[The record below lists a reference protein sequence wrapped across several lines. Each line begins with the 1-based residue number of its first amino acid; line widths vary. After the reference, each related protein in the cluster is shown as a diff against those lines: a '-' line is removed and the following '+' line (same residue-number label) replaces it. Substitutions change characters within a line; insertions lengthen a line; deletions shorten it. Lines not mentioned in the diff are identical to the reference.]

1 MIFVKNKKY
10 RKIAIIISIPI
21 LLVAQYYLFKFG
33 ILRPMVKGVEI
44 EIVDGEYVKDID
56 KYVVKLNETVTLSTG
71 EYIKVPSYAKN
82 PNIWFNVLD
91 NSGTLKIDGNK
102 LRPIGFEP
110 IPKV

>member
-44 EIVDGEYVKDID
+44 EIVDGEYV
-56 KYVVKLNETVTLSTG
+56 
-71 EYIKVPSYAKN
+71 
-82 PNIWFNVLD
+82 
-91 NSGTLKIDGNK
+91 
-102 LRPIGFEP
+102 
-110 IPKV
+110 

>member
-71 EYIKVPSYAKN
+71 
-82 PNIWFNVLD
+82 
-91 NSGTLKIDGNK
+91 
-102 LRPIGFEP
+102 
-110 IPKV
+110 

>member
-56 KYVVKLNETVTLSTG
+56 KYVVK
-71 EYIKVPSYAKN
+71 
-82 PNIWFNVLD
+82 
-91 NSGTLKIDGNK
+91 
-102 LRPIGFEP
+102 
-110 IPKV
+110 

>member
-56 KYVVKLNETVTLSTG
+56 KYVAKLNETVTLSTG
-71 EYIKVPSYAKN
+71 
-82 PNIWFNVLD
+82 
-91 NSGTLKIDGNK
+91 
-102 LRPIGFEP
+102 
-110 IPKV
+110 